1 MLTFHSF
8 FQSVVLFV
16 KSLAV
21 KVKKQMYRSFS
32 VLMTGMMVVAIIA
45 FSANGFGGSGK
56 NALAAPISEERQE
69 EEPETEEVEGSSLVT
84 EAKVQFGLLNTDSEG
99 QLLAGALLLNEVR
112 KQQEQQ
118 EAAQAR
124 LEALQRQIVKEKQE
138 AEARK
143 KAEEAKK
150 RAEEER
156 RAARRISYTEEDYQ
170 VLLRIVQAEAGIC
183 DEKGKILVANVII
196 NRVLSDEFPDSVKA
210 VVYEPSQ
217 FQPVSNGAINS
228 ARVTAETIEC
238 VNRALEGEDYSNG
251 ALYFMN
257 RKGSG
262 GAASWFDRHLN
273 YLFSH
278 DGHEFF
284 R

>member
-262 GAASWFDRHLN
+262 SAASWFDRHLN

>member
-69 EEPETEEVEGSSLVT
+69 EPETEEVEGSGLVT

-118 EAAQAR
+118 EATQAR

-156 RAARRISYTEEDYQ
+156 RAARRISYTDEDYQ

-183 DEKGKILVANVII
+183 DKKGKILVANVII

-262 GAASWFDRHLN
+262 SAASWFDRHLN

>member
-238 VNRALEGEDYSNG
+238 VNRAREGEEYYNG
-251 ALYFMN
+251 ALSFMN

-262 GAASWFDRHLN
+262 SAASWFDRHLN